1 MRLMSDGNPR
11 NGVTNV
17 VITRSQDGQFEASAT
32 LVLWRRVTLSGFR
45 LMANVGDAISV
56 VWVERQPNGA
66 DTIGLPPR
74 SVPWDE
80 CQRAIL
86 EAYRR
91 PAYSMVL

>member
-1 MRLMSDGNPR
+1 MRFMSDGNPR

-17 VITRSQDGQFEASAT
+17 VITPSQYGPFEASAT

-56 VWVERQPNGA
+56 VWAERQLSG
-66 DTIGLPPR
+66 DYTVGLPPR
-74 SVPWDE
+74 SVPWDA
-80 CQRAIL
+80 CQSAIL

-91 PAYSMVL
+91 PAYGVVL